1 VSTNEDF
8 HLDEDQLLWAVVEEA
23 ELPLPLQEH
32 LSACSQCRANK
43 ERFERDLARLGQMAE
58 RFAPSPKGPV
68 SLPVEE
74 PGGSIG
80 WSWGWRAYVSA
91 AVAAALVVILIW
103 WSPLHRNTPGDNGDI
118 LAREME
124 EAEQFMT
131 EVSML
136 VENALPPVYLD
147 ISADSG
153 TGFDEE
159 FMQFVVPSV
168 EGDEPL
174 SYDPGKRGALLC

>member
-1 VSTNEDF
+1 MSTNEDL
-8 HLDEDQLLWAVVEEA
+8 HLDEDQLLWAVVVEA

-32 LSACSQCRANK
+32 LSACPQCRANK

-74 PGGSIG
+74 PRGSIG

-91 AVAAALVVILIW
+91 AVAAALVVILVW
-103 WSPLHRNTPGDNGDI
+103 WSPVHRNTPGDNGDL

-124 EAEQFMT
+124 EAEQLMT

-147 ISADSG
+147 ISVESG
-153 TGFDEE
+153 VGFDEE

-168 EGDEPL
+168 EDEPL